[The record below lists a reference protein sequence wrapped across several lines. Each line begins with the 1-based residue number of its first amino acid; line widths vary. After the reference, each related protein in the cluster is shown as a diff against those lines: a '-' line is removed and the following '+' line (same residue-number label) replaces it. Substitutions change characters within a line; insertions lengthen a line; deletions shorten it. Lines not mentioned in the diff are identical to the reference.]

1 MPMIQKPIRFDEDSV
16 EKLEMIAAR
25 EDRDVSYL
33 VREAVD
39 DLIEAREWQL
49 RKSEE
54 ALASIKSGE
63 MPVASHEDAKEFL
76 KKLGVPL

>member
-1 MPMIQKPIRFDEDSV
+1 MPMIQKPIRFAQDSV

-25 EDRDVSYL
+25 EDRDTSYL

-49 RKSEE
+49 KKAEE
-54 ALASIKSGE
+54 TLAAIKSGD
-63 MPVASHEDAKEFL
+63 MPVASHEEAKEFL

>member
-16 EKLEMIAAR
+16 KKLEMIAAR
-25 EDRDVSYL
+25 EDRDASYL

-49 RKSEE
+49 RTSEE
-54 ALASIKSGE
+54 TLESIKSGE
-63 MPVASHEDAKEFL
+63 TPVASHKEAKEFL

>member
-25 EDRDVSYL
+25 EDRDTSYL

-49 RKSEE
+49 KKSEE
-54 ALASIKSGE
+54 TLASVKSGE
-63 MPVASHEDAKEFL
+63 MPVASHEEVKGFL
-76 KKLGVPL
+76 KKQTPVS